1 MAAPIEEPE
10 QRLDQEPAPHLL
22 HSRINRYLTCPEQYR
37 LYYVEKLRPRIESA
51 GLVFG
56 VVIHA
61 AIADLFRTGEDPVEH
76 FRRDWHNLKEVE
88 LRYKKRES
96 WEDFN
101 AKGEKLLAKFL
112 AEEATKI
119 RQARGIERKFEL
131 RVTALGA
138 PFVGIIDLV
147 GRVDDRLTVIDF
159 KTAGSDYEDHEVA
172 LSDQLTAYALAEPEA
187 EQVALCILVKTKEP
201 RIEWHFARRSADG
214 LAEYLDKVRLVSD
227 DIPAGK
233 FYKRP
238 GKHCAWCGFLPMC
251 LGNKKKAQDT
261 LVRIAVTLSDLQSHA
276 GCCVA

>member
-1 MAAPIEEPE
+1 MDVPPIKETEEL
-10 QRLDQEPAPHLL
+10 LDQAPAPHLSR
-22 HSRINRYLTCPEQYR
+22 SRINRYLTCPEQYR

-51 GLVFG
+51 SLVFG

-76 FRRDWHNLKEVE
+76 FVRNWHNLKEVE

-96 WEDFN
+96 WDDFN

-112 AEEATKI
+112 AEEAPKI

-131 RVTALGA
+131 RVTALDA

-147 GRVDDRLTVIDF
+147 GQVDDRLTVIDF
-159 KTAGSDYEDHEVA
+159 KTAGSDYEDHEAA

-201 RIEWHFARRSADG
+201 RIEWHFAKRSADG

-227 DIPAGK
+227 DIAAGK

-238 GKHCAWCGFLPMC
+238 GDRKS
-251 LGNKKKAQDT
+251 T
-261 LVRIAVTLSDLQSHA
+261 RV
-276 GCCVA
+276 

>member
-10 QRLDQEPAPHLL
+10 QRLDQEPVPHLS

-76 FRRDWHNLKEVE
+76 FERDWQNLKEVE

-101 AKGEKLLAKFL
+101 AKGTKLLQKFL
-112 AEEATKI
+112 QDEAPKI

-131 RVTALGA
+131 RVTALDA

-147 GRVDDRLTVIDF
+147 GQVDDRLTVIDF
-159 KTAGSDYEDHEVA
+159 KTAGSDYEDHEAA

-187 EQVALCILVKTKEP
+187 QQVALCVLVKTKEP
-201 RIEWHFARRSADG
+201 RIEWHFAKRSADA
-214 LAEYLDKVRLVSD
+214 LADYVDKVRLVSD
-227 DIPAGK
+227 DIAAGK

-238 GKHCAWCGFLPMC
+238 GKHCAWCDFLPVC
-251 LGNKKKAQDT
+251 LGNKKEAQDT
-261 LVRIAVTLSDLQSHA
+261 LVRIA
-276 GCCVA
+276 

>member
-10 QRLDQEPAPHLL
+10 QRLDQEPAPHLS

-76 FRRDWHNLKEVE
+76 FVRDWQNLKDVE
-88 LRYKKRES
+88 LCYKKRES

-112 AEEATKI
+112 AEEAPKI

-131 RVTALGA
+131 RVTALDA

-147 GRVDDRLTVIDF
+147 GQVDDRITVIDF
-159 KTAGSDYEDHEVA
+159 KTAGSDYEDHEAA

-187 EQVALCILVKTKEP
+187 EQVALCVLVKTKEP
-201 RIEWHFARRSADG
+201 RIEWHFAKRSAGD
-214 LAEYLDKVRLVSD
+214 LAEYLEKVRLVSD
-227 DIPAGK
+227 DIAAAK

-238 GKHCAWCGFLPMC
+238 ASTAPGATFCRCAWGTRRRP
-251 LGNKKKAQDT
+251 KT
-261 LVRIAVTLSDLQSHA
+261 P
-276 GCCVA
+276 